1 MGELGEIDILRC
13 VRFMYCSSVL
23 LSNSEVE
30 ETFRGIN
37 LDVLELFVFICIVI
51 FLAFS
56 HFSKK
61 MKKRKE
67 KRQMFD

>member
-1 MGELGEIDILRC
+1 
-13 VRFMYCSSVL
+13 MYCSSVL

-56 HFSKK
+56 HFF
-61 MKKRKE
+61 KKRKKKKGE
-67 KRQMFD
+67 TSNV